1 MMRNIFVAVI
11 VVLFGLIFA
20 RMVGG
25 YVELGALRPLALDYV
40 TRAPVELGT
49 PNIITGILI
58 TYRGFDTLGEVAVLF
73 MVAASVGLLLKKDE
87 GKVSAAAK
95 TSAAAKATVGKAPA
109 AKTPAKPVL
118 ARTAAARADAARTAA
133 AKANAGKAGAA
144 GAGAVVAKT
153 AKVAEPAEEDEAK
166 PREASEIVRTGTEI
180 LLPLIFTFGAYVI
193 VNGHLS
199 AGGGFQGG
207 AIVASGVMLML
218 LARPGASLNVALLSI
233 IESFAG
239 VFYVGLGILGLILAG
254 GFLDPRFLPKG
265 EFGAFISAGAIP
277 LISALLGIK
286 VGAELSVIID
296 RFRS

>member
-1 MMRNIFVAVI
+1 MMRHILVAAI

-25 YVELGALRPLALDYV
+25 YVELDALRPLALDYV

-73 MVAASVGLLLKKDE
+73 MVAASVGLLLKKDD
-87 GKVSAAAK
+87 GKASVAKVSSDKAA
-95 TSAAAKATVGKAPA
+95 GE
-109 AKTPAKPVL
+109 KTPAAKPVL
-118 ARTAAARADAARTAA
+118 ARTEAARAAAARAAA
-133 AKANAGKAGAA
+133 AKANASARAATAGTVAVKSARAA
-144 GAGAVVAKT
+144 ELV
-153 AKVAEPAEEDEAK
+153 EDDEA
-166 PREASEIVRTGTEI
+166 PQREPSEIVRTGTEV

-218 LARPGASLNVALLSI
+218 LARPGATLNVALLSI
-233 IESFAG
+233 VESFAG
-239 VFYVGLGILGLILAG
+239 VFYVGLGILGLVLAG

>member
-1 MMRNIFVAVI
+1 MMRHTLVAAVI
-11 VVLFGLIFA
+11 VLFGLIFV
-20 RMVGG
+20 RMIGA
-25 YVELGALRPLALDYV
+25 YVELDALRPLALDYV

-73 MVAASVGLLLKKDE
+73 MVAASVGLLLKKDD
-87 GKVSAAAK
+87 GKVSVAK
-95 TSAAAKATVGKAPA
+95 VSGAPA
-109 AKTPAKPVL
+109 AGVKTPASKPVL
-118 ARTAAARADAARTAA
+118 AKTEAAKAAAARSAA
-133 AKANAGKAGAA
+133 AKANANASARAA
-144 GAGAVVAKT
+144 SAGAVATKS
-153 AKVAEPAEEDEAK
+153 AKVVEPAEDSETK

-239 VFYVGLGILGLILAG
+239 VYYVGLGILGLVLAG
-254 GFLDPRFLPKG
+254 GFLDPRFLPRG

-296 RFRS
+296 RFRN